1 MSGKYDEGLSE
12 SLPLINGDNYA
23 DSYGSSSAG
32 STNASSSSSSIN
44 ADITVNQGPERK
56 RQPAF
61 TTIFAVWNTMIGSS
75 LLSLTWGF
83 GESGICGGIL
93 VILLIGLVTWY
104 TMSLIVR
111 RGEGRYP
118 DFVEVCKEY
127 LGRTGYWFCWLGS
140 VVVLT
145 GASFVYDILL
155 TTNAYSLVNGFI
167 RLAQGTGGSDVT
179 SYDSTSSPSSS
190 GVAGDDMPGAP
201 YWTPVTA
208 PIIFAVLFL
217 SLLNMKSMKMYVKL
231 SSIGIFG
238 MFYVVIFLFVSAVLK
253 RTPWDD
259 PSHKRYVAPQPHS
272 VYLAGIMNLA
282 FFVHNFVLTV
292 TRNTDDLGKSLRD
305 VSIGFSMG
313 GLSYA
318 AVGTFTYC
326 FLGNGVPQDY
336 LDYFPDT
343 YIYAMTAKIA
353 LLYQLCCVLPFVIG
367 LLRSQIFLAI
377 KGQEFVDNPNRIA
390 IFVFSV
396 AIMTVA
402 TLLAIFYPNVADVIR
417 YTGAICGVIYIFAL
431 PNVVQ
436 MAYLKRKNR
445 LTPAWIVFHVAVI
458 LVGVAVLVTQFI

>member
-1 MSGKYDEGLSE
+1 MSDEYTEDLGA
-12 SLPLINGDNYA
+12 SLPLISNDRRVE
-23 DSYGSSSAG
+23 DYGSEISV
-32 STNASSSSSSIN
+32 N
-44 ADITVNQGPERK
+44 ADVPTTGATTTVHEPERK
-56 RQPAF
+56 RQSAF

-83 GESGICGGIL
+83 EQSGIIGGIL
-93 VILLIGLVTWY
+93 VILIIGVVTWY
-104 TMSLIVR
+104 TMSIIVR

-127 LGRTGYWFCWLGS
+127 LGRPGYWFCWLGS

-167 RLAQGTGGSDVT
+167 RLAQGNGNDDASA
-179 SYDSTSSPSSS
+179 SSFEE
-190 GVAGDDMPGAP
+190 MPGAP

-217 SLLNMKSMKMYVKL
+217 GLLNMKSMKMYVKL

-253 RTPWDD
+253 RTPWND
-259 PSHKRYVAPQPHS
+259 PVHKRYVAPQAHS

-326 FLGNGVPQDY
+326 FLGNGLTQDY

-377 KGQEFVDNPNRIA
+377 KGQEFVDNPSRIA

-396 AIMTVA
+396 IIMTVA

-417 YTGAICGVIYIFAL
+417 YTGAVCGVIYIFAL

-436 MAYLKRKNR
+436 MAYLKRKGK
-445 LTPAWIVFHVAVI
+445 LTPLWIVFHSAVI
-458 LVGVAVLVTQFI
+458 LVGVAVLITQFI

>member
-1 MSGKYDEGLSE
+1 MSETT
-12 SLPLINGDNYA
+12 PLIDETITA
-23 DSYGSSSAG
+23 VDA
-32 STNASSSSSSIN
+32 SIN
-44 ADITVNQGPERK
+44 TDYTDGVPPAGEERK
-56 RQPAF
+56 RQSAF

-83 GESGICGGIL
+83 EQSGLCGGIL
-93 VILLIGLVTWY
+93 VILVIGLVTWY

-127 LGRTGYWFCWLGS
+127 LGRPGYWFCWLGS
-140 VVVLT
+140 VIVLT

-155 TTNAYSLVNGFI
+155 TTNIYTLVNGII
-167 RLAQGTGGSDVT
+167 RLAQGTSGGDVT
-179 SYDSTSSPSSS
+179 SSSVP
-190 GVAGDDMPGAP
+190 ADMPGAP

-208 PIIFAVLFL
+208 PIIFGVLFL
-217 SLLNMKSMKMYVKL
+217 ALLNMKSMKLYVKL
-231 SSIGIFG
+231 SSVGFFG

-259 PSHKRYVAPQPHS
+259 PLHKRYVAPQPHA

-292 TRNTDDLGKSLRD
+292 TRNTDNLGKSLRD

-318 AVGTFTYC
+318 AVGAFTYC
-326 FLGNGVPQDY
+326 FLGNGVAQDY

-343 YIYAMTAKIA
+343 YIYAMTAKVA
-353 LLYQLCCVLPFVIG
+353 LLYQLCCVLPFVIA
-367 LLRSQIFLAI
+367 LLRSQVFLAI
-377 KGQEFVDNPNRIA
+377 KGQAFVDNPSRIA
-390 IFVFSV
+390 IFVFSLI
-396 AIMTVA
+396 IMTVA

-417 YTGAICGVIYIFAL
+417 YTGAVCGVIYIFAL

-436 MAYLKRKNR
+436 MAYLKRNGR
-445 LTPAWIVFHVAVI
+445 LTPLWIVFHVAVI
-458 LVGVAVLVTQFI
+458 LVGVLVLITQFI